1 MIQIYQIQ
9 NHQNQNQDQN
19 HEKIKWL
26 TETVKS
32 GYSKLGWCF

>member
-1 MIQIYQIQ
+1 MIQQIQ
-9 NHQNQNQDQN
+9 IQIQIQMVRANK
-19 HEKIKWL
+19 EIKCL